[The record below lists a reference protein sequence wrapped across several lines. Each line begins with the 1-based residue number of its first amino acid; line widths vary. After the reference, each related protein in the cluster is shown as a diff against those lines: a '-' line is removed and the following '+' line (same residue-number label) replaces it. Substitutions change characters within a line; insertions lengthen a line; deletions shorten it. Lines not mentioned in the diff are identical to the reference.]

1 MVDAPPTV
9 YGVPIRSTRS
19 EKVIVKKIEAVFHPF
34 KLDDVRDVLVENNVR
49 EFIVTEI
56 NAHEVER
63 APAER
68 WGRQNLTDLAPRLKL
83 EMAISD
89 RDATAIAYAI
99 LRAART
105 RRPEDTNVTI
115 ALVEQLVE
123 IETGELV
130 TDVPAGPLAAAACVI
145 RL

>member
-1 MVDAPPTV
+1 L
-9 YGVPIRSTRS
+9 
-19 EKVIVKKIEAVFHPF
+19 KKIEAVFPPF
-34 KLDDVRDVLVENNVR
+34 KLDDVRDVLVENNVH
-49 EFIVTEI
+49 EFVVTEI
-56 NAHEVER
+56 KAHEAER

-89 RDATAIAYAI
+89 RNAAAIAYAI

-115 ALVEQLVE
+115 APLEQLVE
-123 IETGELV
+123 IDTGELV
-130 TDVPAGPLAAAACVI
+130 TDMPLVAAVQHA
-145 RL
+145 

>member
-1 MVDAPPTV
+1 MLRQSTV
-9 YGVPIRSTRS
+9 YSVPRSSLRS
-19 EKVIVKKIEAVFHPF
+19 GKVIVKKIEAVLHPF
-34 KLDDVRDVLVENNVR
+34 KLDDVREVLFENNVH

-56 NAHEVER
+56 NAHEEER

-130 TDVPAGPLAAAACVI
+130 TDVPAGPLAAVQHA
-145 RL
+145 